1 MCTQPSCP
9 LTPASHVLSVSSLH
23 CNAAVSQLCVQTL
36 EGHWPGCLGLHPYL
50 PCCSISLRS
59 IFLLLCCCCLIR
71 ASHAAC
77 VTEIGF
83 SPADIPAHAIF
94 QQFKERPALC
104 QQQSCPTLFAQTCPS
119 SVAQNL
125 IIAMQSCATP
135 AERLLLRLKTL
146 AIYAAT
152 LSAKTVLHPVLS
164 CTLPSHAAAQ
174 AGPSERSCLTQ
185 AAQEVSSNPPSVGAP
200 LGGCMPN
207 QAIATWGALPDTACP
222 VSLLLRRIS
231 AALSATITTDAP
243 VWPPA
248 HHQTLHDPAYTFSLQ
263 PRPSSHET
271 HICAAG
277 RRAACA
283 AEFSSKAVLKHVMG
297 HASCTATSWSH
308 YPHVQDTSRKTA

>member
-1 MCTQPSCP
+1 MLQLLAQRQSFTLCSPAHCHHMLP
-9 LTPASHVLSVSSLH
+9 HRRDRLRGPASH
-23 CNAAVSQLCVQTL
+23 
-36 EGHWPGCLGLHPYL
+36 
-50 PCCSISLRS
+50 
-59 IFLLLCCCCLIR
+59 
-71 ASHAAC
+71 
-77 VTEIGF
+77 
-83 SPADIPAHAIF
+83 
-94 QQFKERPALC
+94 
-104 QQQSCPTLFAQTCPS
+104 
-119 SVAQNL
+119 
-125 IIAMQSCATP
+125 
-135 AERLLLRLKTL
+135 RLLKKSA
-146 AIYAAT
+146 AI
-152 LSAKTVLHPVLS
+152 
-164 CTLPSHAAAQ
+164 
-174 AGPSERSCLTQ
+174 
-185 AAQEVSSNPPSVGAP
+185 PPSVGAP

-207 QAIATWGALPDTACP
+207 QAIATWGALPDTACL

-283 AEFSSKAVLKHVMG
+283 AEFSSKAVLKPVMG